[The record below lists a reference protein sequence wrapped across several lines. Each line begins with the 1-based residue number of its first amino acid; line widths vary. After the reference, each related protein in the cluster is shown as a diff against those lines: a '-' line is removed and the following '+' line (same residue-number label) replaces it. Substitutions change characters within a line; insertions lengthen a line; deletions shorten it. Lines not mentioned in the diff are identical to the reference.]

1 MQRLAGLLCI
11 TLLFIS
17 CEQKV
22 TTLQEG
28 AWSGHFEAM
37 DNKKIPF
44 EFRVDKQGDA
54 LTATFTNADEEV
66 VSDEVEIRG
75 DSIII
80 RMPAFEGYFEGT
92 LAESSMQGKF
102 VKEAEEKEVAFYAE
116 AGDAPRFRA
125 DPPAAAEVS
134 GKWETYFSPDDEVP
148 NPALG
153 IFEQQGDQLTG
164 TFRTTKGD
172 YRYLEGRV
180 RGDSM
185 FLSTF
190 DGAHLFLFEAA
201 IKDSVMQGTFYSGD
215 HFKEPFRAV
224 RNPDFELQSE
234 DDITLLKEGYETI
247 SFAFPNENGEQVSLS
262 DSRFR
267 DKVVLVQLMGSWC
280 PNCLDETR
288 FLVNYLKDH
297 PEQDIEVVALAFEYA
312 KTPEQAF
319 ANIRRLKDRIGVD
332 YPVLLAQYGTS
343 SKEEAL
349 EKLPMLNKVWS
360 YPTLIFIGK
369 DGNVK
374 SIHTGFNGPA
384 TGEKFDAF
392 KRMFSARVDSL
403 LQEGVSNDS

>member
-1 MQRLAGLLCI
+1 MQRFVLL
-11 TLLFIS
+11 LLFTLFLSS
-17 CEQKV
+17 CEEAA
-22 TTLQEG
+22 TTLEEG
-28 AWSGHFEAM
+28 AWLGHFEAM
-37 DNKKIPF
+37 DNKRIPF
-44 EFRVDKQGDA
+44 EFHVDKQGDA
-54 LTATFTNADEEV
+54 ITATFTNADEEV
-66 VSDEVEIRG
+66 VSDEIELHG
-75 DSIII
+75 DSITI
-80 RMPAFEGYFEGT
+80 RMPAFEGYFKGTFDETSMEG
-92 LAESSMQGKF
+92 LF
-102 VKEAEEKEVAFYAE
+102 IKEAEEKEVAFQAA
-116 AGDAPRFRA
+116 AGTAPRFDVA
-125 DPPAAAEVS
+125 GSAAAEVS
-134 GKWETYFSPDDEVP
+134 GRWETYFSPDSDAP

-153 IFEQQGDQLTG
+153 IFEQDGDQLTG

-180 RGDSM
+180 SGDSL

-190 DGAHLFLFEAA
+190 DGAHLFLFEAE
-201 IKDSVMQGTFYSGD
+201 IKDSVMQGVFYSGD

-224 RNPDFELQSE
+224 RNPDFELQDE

-247 SFAFPNENGEQVSLS
+247 SFSFPDENGEQVSLS
-262 DSRFR
+262 DDRFR

-297 PEQDIEVVALAFEYA
+297 PEQDIAVVALAFEYA
-312 KTPEQAF
+312 KTPERAF
-319 ANIRRLKDRIGVD
+319 ANIRRLKDRIGVE

-384 TGEKFDAF
+384 TGKKFEEF
-392 KRMFSARVDSL
+392 KSMFSSRVNTL
-403 LQEGVSNDS
+403 LEDGASNDS